1 MNLNFPTSN
10 KSYPDR
16 RSQREATVP
25 TAEAGTSQTSVP
37 EIRPIA
43 IPERHCEY
51 FQGGLGI

>member
-16 RSQREATVP
+16 RSQREAPVP